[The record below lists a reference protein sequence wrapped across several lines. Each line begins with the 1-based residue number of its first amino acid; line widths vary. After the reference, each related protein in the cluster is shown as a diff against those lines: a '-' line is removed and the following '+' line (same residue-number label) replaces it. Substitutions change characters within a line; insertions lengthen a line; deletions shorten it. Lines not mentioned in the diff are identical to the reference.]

1 MAYTTI
7 DDPSAHHQTKIYTG
21 NGSSNNAITFDGN
34 SNLQPDWVWNK
45 SRSIADSHAL
55 FDSTRGL
62 NKLLYSNVNLAEGTD
77 TNGNIE
83 SFDSNGITVGGNQ
96 EYANKSGSNQVTW
109 AWKANGGTRTTNSES
124 GNNPGGGYQ
133 ANTTAGFSIVDYT
146 GTGSA
151 GTMAHG
157 LGAVPHWIIVKRRDS
172 ASSWIVYHHK
182 NTDAPETDILELQ
195 ATNATYDNSTYWN
208 DTAPTSS
215 VFTINTSSDGNAD
228 AGTYIAYCFT
238 EIKGYSKFG
247 RYIGSGETNG
257 PFVYL
262 GFKPAWLMIKP
273 ASLTGYWVMIDNKR
287 NTPNGTGKR
296 LGAQATD
303 AEYGSTNVD
312 LLSNGFKVR
321 ASSSDSD
328 TNNSGSSY
336 VYMAF
341 AEHPFVSS
349 EGVPTTAR

>member
-7 DDPSAHHQTKIYTG
+7 DDPSQYFQTAIYTG
-21 NGSSNNAITFDGN
+21 NGSDGHAITFDGN
-34 SNLQPDWVWNK
+34 SNLQPDWLWGKERTTTGNHNV
-45 SRSIADSHAL
+45 
-55 FDSTRGL
+55 FDTSRGL
-62 NKLLYSNVNLAEGTD
+62 NKRLTSDQADAENTD
-77 TNGNIE
+77 ATTVTAMNTNGFTLGSSNNINE
-83 SFDSNGITVGGNQ
+83 NTVSTV
-96 EYANKSGSNQVTW
+96 AW
-109 AWKANGGTRTTNSES
+109 CWKANGGSRTTFTES

-151 GTMAHG
+151 GTVSHG
-157 LGAVPHWIIVKRRDS
+157 LGAVPHLIIVKRRNSSDS
-172 ASSWIVYHHK
+172 WRVYHK
-182 NTDAPETDILELQ
+182 DLGLNGSYPNFLQLDLTAAKESGDSGNFTATPSSTVFSIGNYSVLNTDG
-195 ATNATYDNSTYWN
+195 S
-208 DTAPTSS
+208 
-215 VFTINTSSDGNAD
+215 
-228 AGTYIAYCFT
+228 TYIAYAFT
-238 EIKGYSKFG
+238 EKQGYSKFG
-247 RYIGSGETNG
+247 SYTGNGDADG

-273 ASLTGYWVMIDNKR
+273 TSLTGYWVMLDNKR

-296 LGAQATD
+296 LGAQAND

-321 ASSSDSD
+321 AAGSDSD